1 MKRSRLGMPLTLTQ
15 DAWYIHGVCVEQVL
29 WEYNKA
35 RSPKYP
41 LTHLIL
47 CLDDEVLK
55 AEFDRRDPAVWP
67 IIEGKAKPLPQVDD
81 FAYLGPITTI
91 LELDG
96 AKNLLGSLG
105 CPQSNR
111 KWLEE
116 VFCYLCVSFVPV
128 FSFATLLTS
137 LGLAFTPHRIG
148 TAPNM
153 KGPTVASG
161 MPSWTQPS
169 AAMEDLVSTGAS
181 RNPHRTADGYALR
194 GVTA

>member
-15 DAWYIHGVCVEQVL
+15 DAWYIQGVCVEQVL
-29 WEYNKA
+29 WEFNKA

-81 FAYLGPITTI
+81 FAYLGPISTI

-116 VFCYLCVSFVPV
+116 VFCYLCVSFVAAV
-128 FSFATLLTS
+128 SFAE
-137 LGLAFTPHRIG
+137 FRIG
-148 TAPNM
+148 FYTSPDRYRPQHEGSYCCFWDAIM
-153 KGPTVASG
+153 D
-161 MPSWTQPS
+161 S
-169 AAMEDLVSTGAS
+169 AF
-181 RNPHRTADGYALR
+181 RRDGGLSIDR
-194 GVTA
+194 GEQESAYMQ